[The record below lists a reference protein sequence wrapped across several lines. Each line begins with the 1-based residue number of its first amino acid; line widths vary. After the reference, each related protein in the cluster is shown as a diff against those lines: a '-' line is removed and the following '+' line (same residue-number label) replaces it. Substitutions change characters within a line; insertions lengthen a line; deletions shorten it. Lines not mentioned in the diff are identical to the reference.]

1 MMHEDMQ
8 KTGRKQRAVT
18 GRTVFICLVGFF
30 AVITGINA
38 IMIAAAVSTF
48 GGVETESS
56 YKAGLAFSRDMAAVR
71 AQDALRWQV
80 TTRVSPIHE
89 GAARFDLTVSDA
101 AGRPVTGLE
110 ARIRFAHPTDRRR
123 DVVFTAIED
132 RPGHFRG
139 ASPLSPGQRDL
150 VVELAQG
157 SEPMFRSKSRLVL
170 R

>member
-1 MMHEDMQ
+1 MHEDIQ
-8 KTGRKQRAVT
+8 NTGRKQSGVT

-38 IMIAAAVSTF
+38 IMITAAVSTF

-80 TTRVSPIHE
+80 TTWVSPIHE
-89 GAARFDLTVSDA
+89 GAAQLNLSVSDS
-101 AGRPVTGLE
+101 AGRPVSGLE
-110 ARIRFAHPTDRRR
+110 ARIRLAHPTDRRR
-123 DVVFTAIED
+123 DVVVTAIED
-132 RPGHFRG
+132 RPGHFNG
-139 ASPLSPGQRDL
+139 ESPVSPGQRDL
-150 VVELAQG
+150 VVDLVRD
-157 SEPMFRSKSRLVL
+157 SEPVFRSKRRLVL

>member
-1 MMHEDMQ
+1 MHEDIQ
-8 KTGRKQRAVT
+8 NTGRKQSGVT

-30 AVITGINA
+30 AVIAGINA
-38 IMIAAAVSTF
+38 IMITVAVTTF

-71 AQDALRWQV
+71 AQDALQWQV
-80 TTRVSPIHE
+80 TTRVSPIQE
-89 GAARFDLTVSDA
+89 GAAQFDLTVSDA
-101 AGRPVTGLE
+101 AGRPITGLE

-157 SEPMFRSKSRLVL
+157 SEPMFRSKSRLIL

>member
-8 KTGRKQRAVT
+8 KTGRKQSAVT

-38 IMIAAAVSTF
+38 IMITVAVTTF
-48 GGVETESS
+48 GGVETEST

-71 AQDALRWQV
+71 AQDALRWRV
-80 TTRVSPIHE
+80 STRVSPLHE
-89 GAARFDLTVSDA
+89 GAAQFDLTVSDA